1 MASYQICTKG
11 TSLSNRSITSLVR
24 YFILI
29 PLLAPKGLDALIPG
43 YKAVATVWSM
53 AALAVILIDS
63 LFRFRDSKRIVSL
76 PFGFI
81 IYFVVAVIVSAF
93 SVDGIV
99 SGLQELFLF
108 PAIFLYLI
116 GLDESELR
124 EYVVA
129 CANILCVLFFAQL
142 IAPASL
148 FAGSYHMTFLGHV
161 QVVSQYGLLGLV
173 LSGFILL
180 KKWASRVLAFA
191 LAALGLACMLTADA
205 DSAHF
210 CLVVFGLVLLLM
222 WVVPSFACLDFR
234 YVVILSVV
242 LSCLVVELTI
252 MRQSPLIG
260 TGLDWTFNGRLF
272 VWESADT
279 LIRQAPLFG
288 YGVENSVIETFW
300 SAGMSYA
307 HNQIVQSLL
316 DGGAV
321 LLVAMV
327 WLLCSVAYCVNGI
340 KDKSFRCIAAAAFCA
355 LLFVMLFDSFTPYC
369 YAFILLALVSREGLL
384 SRRERS
390 GNGF

>member
-1 MASYQICTKG
+1 MVSYQICTKG
-11 TSLSNRSITSLVR
+11 TSLSNKSITSLAR
-24 YFILI
+24 YLILI

-43 YKAVATVWSM
+43 YKAVVTMWSM

-63 LFRFRDSKRIVSL
+63 LFRLRGCKRIVAPPL
-76 PFGFI
+76 GFV

-93 SVDGIV
+93 SADGIV

-116 GLDESELR
+116 GLDESKFR

-129 CANILCVLFFAQL
+129 CTHILCVLFFAHL
-142 IAPASL
+142 VTPASL

-161 QVVSQYGLLGLV
+161 QVISQYGLLGLV
-173 LSGFILL
+173 LSGFVLL
-180 KKWASRVLAFA
+180 EKWASRVLAFA
-191 LAALGLACMLTADA
+191 LAALSLACMLTADA
-205 DSAHF
+205 DSAHL
-210 CLVVFGLVLLLM
+210 CLVLFGLVLLLM
-222 WVVPSFACLDFR
+222 WFVPLFACLDFR

-242 LSCLVVELTI
+242 FSCLVVKLTI

-260 TGLDWTFNGRLF
+260 TGLDWTFNGRFF
-272 VWESADT
+272 VWESADA

-288 YGVENSVIETFW
+288 YGVENSVIRTFW

-307 HNQIVQSLL
+307 HNQVVQSLL

-327 WLLCSVAYCVNGI
+327 WLLCSVACCVNGI
-340 KDKSFRCIAAAAFCA
+340 KDKSLRCVAASGFCA
-355 LLFVMLFDSFTPYC
+355 LLFVMLFDSFTLYS
-369 YAFILLALVSREGLL
+369 YSFILLAFIAREGML
-384 SRRERS
+384 SMKGASNEI
-390 GNGF
+390 